1 MRLRLAKE
9 EDAKAFLAVYAQYID
24 TAVSF
29 EYTLPTEESFCKR
42 ILGIAKEYPYLV
54 AETDDGIVGY
64 AYAHRQME
72 REAYQW
78 NAELSIYIGK
88 DATGKGYGK
97 KLYTALMEIL
107 QLQGVKTV
115 YGLVTVPNEKS
126 EALHESLGFER
137 IGICKNTGYKSG
149 AWRDVAW
156 FEKQIGDYGTDPK
169 PICTVR
175 EIPREKIEEIL
186 RKNS

>member
-9 EDAKAFLAVYAQYID
+9 KDTKEILDIYAQYID
-24 TAVSF
+24 TAISF
-29 EYTLPTEESFCKR
+29 EYVLPDTESFKR
-42 ILGIAKEYPYLV
+42 RIEGI
-54 AETDDGIVGY
+54 
-64 AYAHRQME
+64 
-72 REAYQW
+72 
-78 NAELSIYIGK
+78 S
-88 DATGKGYGK
+88 KGYGK

-126 EALHESLGFER
+126 EALHESMGFER

-175 EIPREKIEEIL
+175 GIPREKIEEIL